1 MRYISKLQVDQYP
14 VGLKPTVNLHLTG
27 NTSKRPSKCLQALNS
42 THMPSHTHF
51 LVLHFDLLCAA
62 IHHILALLI
71 EYLTTC
77 RTYSYD
83 NSSPSAYL
91 TSLLFLTLTLSF

>member
-1 MRYISKLQVDQYP
+1 MY
-14 VGLKPTVNLHLTG
+14 
-27 NTSKRPSKCLQALNS
+27 KCPQALIS
-42 THMPSHTHF
+42 TPMPSHAHF

-71 EYLTTC
+71 EYLTAF

-83 NSSPSAYL
+83 NSSPSTDNTLQVHDLQTPLIMYL
-91 TSLLFLTLTLSF
+91 KQTLKPPKMTAQFCPVAWEQ